1 MTVSGESQ
9 NVYESPVK
17 YPLKSTKI
25 SFKNEF
31 PFLTPDTTFVGFKSV
46 CSTERNYMF
55 MTNPGNEDLQH
66 PISVERIYKINS
78 TEDSLAFIHR
88 PDLG

>member
-1 MTVSGESQ
+1 
-9 NVYESPVK
+9 
-17 YPLKSTKI
+17 
-25 SFKNEF
+25 
-31 PFLTPDTTFVGFKSV
+31 
-46 CSTERNYMF
+46 MF

-78 TEDSLAFIHR
+78 TEDSLVFIHE